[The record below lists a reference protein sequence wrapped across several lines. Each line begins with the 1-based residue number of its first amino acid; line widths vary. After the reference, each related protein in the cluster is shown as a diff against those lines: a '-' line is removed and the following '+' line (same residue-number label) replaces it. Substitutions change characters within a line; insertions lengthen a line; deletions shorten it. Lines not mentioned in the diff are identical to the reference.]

1 MTHPRRTL
9 LHRLR
14 HGMHVPALIVLLALA
29 GVFAVLHAASHA
41 GTSLASVVAHDAAP
55 FDDAP
60 ATGHDDCPVCR
71 LAGAWPMASSP
82 AWLALFLVL
91 CAAPASAPPTRRP
104 TADPQGRWLQRRK
117 QGPPA
122 VSR

>member
-1 MTHPRRTL
+1 
-9 LHRLR
+9 
-14 HGMHVPALIVLLALA
+14 MHVPVLIVLLALA
-29 GVFAVLHAASHA
+29 GVLAVLHAASHA

-71 LAGAWPMASSP
+71 LAGAWPMAPSP
-82 AWLALFLVL
+82 AWPAFFLVL
-91 CAAPASAPPTRRP
+91 CVAPASAPPTRRP